1 MAQETRQGVTQES
14 TDIPTAAQYLEEET
28 LRDRL
33 KENWVGYLFILPVFI
48 MFTLLFYYPILRG
61 IRITFT
67 RYALGGQNTWVGLA
81 NYQWLLTNDLFF
93 YSVGWT
99 LVFVFSTTLLQ
110 LLVGLGVAVLL
121 HELVVKRR
129 QWIAAIVMSPYFAAP
144 VASGVLWYW
153 FLHPQ
158 FGFMSRIFVEL
169 QMAPIYFLSKGIW
182 PFVSLI
188 IAQTWHD
195 YAYAAL
201 IYGAALQSIPTAQYE
216 AAAIEGANKLR
227 RFRDVTIPHLLTPT
241 IIILAI
247 RTAYNISEFAQ
258 PFQLTGGGPGTKTML
273 LSILTYQVAFVN
285 LNFSRAYVI
294 GLTMMVISMSA
305 AVIYVISI
313 KEEDELYI

>member
-1 MAQETRQGVTQES
+1 MAQEPASTTRAE
-14 TDIPTAAQYLEEET
+14 QYLEERT

-33 KENWVGYLFILPVFI
+33 EENWVGYLFILPVFI

-67 RYALGGQNTWVGLA
+67 RYSLGGENVFVGLE
-81 NYQWLLTNDLFF
+81 NYMWVLTNDLFF

-99 LVFVFSTTLLQ
+99 LVFVFATTLLQ
-110 LLVGLGVAVLL
+110 LVIGLFVALLL
-121 HELVVKRR
+121 HELATRHR
-129 QWIAAIVMSPYFAAP
+129 QWVAAIVMSPYFAAP
-144 VASGVLWYW
+144 VASGVLWFW
-153 FLHPQ
+153 FLHPD
-158 FGFMSRIFVEL
+158 FGFITRIFVEF
-169 QMAPIYFLSKGIW
+169 QMAPIYFLTEGIW
-182 PFVSLI
+182 PYVSLI
-188 IAQTWHD
+188 VAQTWHD

-216 AAAIEGANKLR
+216 AAAIEGADRLR
-227 RFRDVTIPHLLTPT
+227 RFRDITLPHLLTPT

-258 PFQLTGGGPGTKTML
+258 PFQLTGGGPGTQTML

-294 GLTMMVISMSA
+294 GLAMMLISMTA
-305 AVIYVISI
+305 ATVYVLSI
-313 KEEDELYI
+313 RTEDELYI

>member
-1 MAQETRQGVTQES
+1 MGDE
-14 TDIPTAAQYLEEET
+14 PTASTRAEQYLEERT

-33 KENWVGYLFILPVFI
+33 EENWVGYVFILPVFV

-67 RYALGGQNTWVGLA
+67 RYSLGGENPFVGLE
-81 NYQWLLTNDLFF
+81 NYQWLLTNDLFY
-93 YSVGWT
+93 YSFEWT
-99 LVFVFSTTLLQ
+99 LVFVFATTVLQ
-110 LLVGLGVAVLL
+110 LLFGLLIALLL

-129 QWIAAIVMSPYFAAP
+129 QWLAAIVMSPYFAAP

-158 FGFMSRIFVEL
+158 FGFVTRIFVDL
-169 QMAPIYFLSKGIW
+169 QMRPIFFLTEGIW

-188 IAQTWHD
+188 VAQTWHD

-227 RFRDVTIPHLLTPT
+227 RFRDITIPHLLTPT

-273 LSILTYQVAFVN
+273 LSILTYQVAFVQ
-285 LNFSRAYVI
+285 LNFSRAYVV
-294 GLTMMVISMSA
+294 GMSMMVISMTA
-305 AVIYVISI
+305 AAIYVLSI
-313 KEEDELYI
+313 RTEDELYI